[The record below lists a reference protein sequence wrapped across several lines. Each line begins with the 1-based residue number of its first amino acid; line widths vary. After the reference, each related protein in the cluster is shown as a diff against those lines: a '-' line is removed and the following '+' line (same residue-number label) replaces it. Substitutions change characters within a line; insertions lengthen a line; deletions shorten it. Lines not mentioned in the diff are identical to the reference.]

1 MICHDIRYFQK
12 KLPSILMFDFGEI
25 LVIPWMQ
32 EASNLADRLASL
44 VLGRVPSHG
53 DSEAQRK

>member
-1 MICHDIRYFQK
+1 
-12 KLPSILMFDFGEI
+12 MFDFGEI

-53 DSEAQRK
+53 DSEAQRKWSTANC